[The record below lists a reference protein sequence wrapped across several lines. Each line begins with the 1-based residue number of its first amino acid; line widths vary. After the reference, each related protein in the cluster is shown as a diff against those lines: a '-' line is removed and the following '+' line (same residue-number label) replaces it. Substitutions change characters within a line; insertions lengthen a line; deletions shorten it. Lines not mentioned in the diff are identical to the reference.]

1 MHLWLLLLY
10 KVPREPSSHRV
21 YIWRKLKRLGATLI
35 HGAVWVLPKSPET
48 LEQFQLLA
56 DEIRAFGGDAL
67 LWEAHLAIDEQD
79 ETLVQAL
86 Q

>member
-10 KVPREPSSHRV
+10 KVPREPSSRRV

-35 HGAVWVLPKSPET
+35 HGAVWVLPKSPEA

-56 DEIRAFGGDAL
+56 DEIREFGGNVL
-67 LWEAHLAIDEQD
+67 LWEAHLATDEQD

>member
-1 MHLWLLLLY
+1 LHLWLLLLY
-10 KVPREPSSHRV
+10 KVPREPSSRRV

-35 HGAVWVLPKSPET
+35 HGAVWVLPKSPEA

-56 DEIRAFGGDAL
+56 DEIREFGGNVL